1 MIKRIFTTA
10 IACAAIATAQA
21 GDPYKVQ
28 APMPADADGAMAY
41 IVNFDTGE
49 KFDSTLV
56 ADNMAV
62 FKGEMDEPFMARLTV
77 DGARYAQFIME
88 PGSIAVNGETRTAFG
103 SPLNDKLNE
112 LSKELDSYAA
122 RYNAATDEAQQ
133 MEVIAGYTAR
143 IEEIVQEN
151 IDNPIGYRL
160 FMEQAYDMEPAELE
174 TYLEKN
180 PSLKGYQRVTRLVEM
195 NRRRATTGEGSK
207 FVDFEVGGKRL
218 SDYVGRDG
226 KYLLVDYFASWCG
239 PCKQQIKVLKEIY
252 DQYKGKN
259 LEILGVA
266 VWDEPDDTRRAIAEE
281 QIPWECIIDAGS
293 VPTDLYG
300 ISGIPCIMLIA
311 PDGTIVSRDK
321 QSDDLKA
328 DVAKYVK

>member
-1 MIKRIFTTA
+1 MTKRFITA
-10 IACAAIATAQA
+10 ALACAALATAQA

-62 FKGEMDEPFMARLTV
+62 FKGEMDEPFMARLIV
-77 DGARYAQFIME
+77 DGGRFAQFIME
-88 PGSIAVNGETRTAFG
+88 PGSIAVNGETRSAFG
-103 SPLNDKLNE
+103 SPLNDRLREATDDLGK
-112 LSKELDSYAA
+112 YAA
-122 RYNAATDEAQQ
+122 EFRAATDEAQQ
-133 MEVIAGYTAR
+133 QAIYDRYLAR
-143 IEEIVQEN
+143 VEELVQAN

-174 TYLEKN
+174 AYLEKN
-180 PSLKGYQRVTRLVEM
+180 PSLKKYQRVTKLVEM
-195 NRRRATTGEGSK
+195 NHRRATTGEGSH

-239 PCKQQIKVLKEIY
+239 P
-252 DQYKGKN
+252 
-259 LEILGVA
+259 
-266 VWDEPDDTRRAIAEE
+266 
-281 QIPWECIIDAGS
+281 
-293 VPTDLYG
+293 
-300 ISGIPCIMLIA
+300 
-311 PDGTIVSRDK
+311 
-321 QSDDLKA
+321 
-328 DVAKYVK
+328 

>member
-1 MIKRIFTTA
+1 MTKRFITA
-10 IACAAIATAQA
+10 ALACAALATAQA

-62 FKGEMDEPFMARLTV
+62 FKGEMDEPFMARLIV
-77 DGARYAQFIME
+77 DGGRFAQFIME
-88 PGSIAVNGETRTAFG
+88 PGSIAVNGETRSAFG
-103 SPLNDKLNE
+103 SPLNDRLREATDDLGK
-112 LSKELDSYAA
+112 YAA
-122 RYNAATDEAQQ
+122 EFRAATDETQQ
-133 MEVIAGYTAR
+133 QAIYDRYLAR
-143 IEEIVQEN
+143 VEELVQAN

-174 TYLEKN
+174 AYLEKN
-180 PSLKGYQRVTRLVEM
+180 PSLKKYQRVTKLVEM
-195 NRRRATTGEGSK
+195 NHRRATTGEGSH
-207 FVDFEVGGKRL
+207 FVDFEVGGKHL

-252 DQYKGKN
+252 DEYKGKN

-266 VWDEPDDTRRAIAEE
+266 VWDEPDDTRRAIDEE
-281 QIPWECIIDAGS
+281 QIPWDCIINAGS